1 MTEISDLIE
10 KMYGHHY
17 TPQTSSNMTK
27 VMSEHVDAFVKRP
40 LENRYV
46 CVYLDATYIAV
57 KRDTVS
63 KEAVHI
69 AIGIREDGTKEVLA
83 YTTAPTESAHMWKA
97 LLEDIKQRG
106 AEQVLLFI
114 SDGLSGI
121 VNAIETVYPQAKY

>member
-1 MTEISDLIE
+1 
-10 KMYGHHY
+10 
-17 TPQTSSNMTK
+17 
-27 VMSEHVDAFVKRP
+27 
-40 LENRYV
+40 
-46 CVYLDATYIAV
+46 LDATYIAV

-69 AIGIREDGTKEVLA
+69 AIGIREDGTKEVFA
-83 YTTAPTESAHMWKA
+83 YTTAPTESAYMWKE

-121 VNAIETVYPQAKY
+121 INAIETVYPQAKY